1 LLYSKPSAVGSPFTG
16 ESSMSS
22 ADPPENSEG
31 PWPSCVNKTSEHC
44 IQYIKSLVGEEANS
58 MSFKVIGEYDFVTM
72 DYRTDR
78 VWIRTNTNGIVTVV
92 PRRGW
97 LVRHFLLTKQI
108 PVVRWYFL

>member
-31 PWPSCVNKTSEHC
+31 PWPSCVNKTSEQC

-108 PVVRWYFL
+108 PVV